1 MRASLR
7 REGDTAVIRLKGRFD
22 FAGHREFKRCYE
34 GALKET
40 SVQQIDIDLRSV
52 EYLDSSALGMLL
64 LLREKAESRNMPI
77 ALLHSSGI
85 VQEILDVAIFDTM
98 FAMR

>member
-34 GALKET
+34 GALNQP

-64 LLREKAESRNMPI
+64 LLRERADGAHKRVTLSNCRGAVRQ
-77 ALLHSSGI
+77 
-85 VQEILDVAIFDTM
+85 VLDTANFSKLFQIT
-98 FAMR
+98 